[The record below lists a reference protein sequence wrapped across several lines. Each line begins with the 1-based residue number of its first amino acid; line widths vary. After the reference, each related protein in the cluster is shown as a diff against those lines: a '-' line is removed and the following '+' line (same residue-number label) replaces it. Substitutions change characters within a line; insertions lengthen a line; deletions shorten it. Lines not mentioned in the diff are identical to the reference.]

1 MDRVG
6 TPLAAARLSSLARCW
21 AIPPCLPARQGESH
35 SASPVCPA
43 PGTHTRTLRGQ
54 TRELMSQPGL
64 CERRKTLGP
73 HSLPLLGGSVGLG
86 RAKEA
91 ALPASVWVALRFL
104 LTPFLPHLSNPVL
117 FPGLQTQNSS
127 CPMMSQPPRE
137 ILGHVQIQALF
148 PPSVVASA
156 GGGVGQLQANMV
168 FL

>member
-1 MDRVG
+1 MLLPGSPAWLDAG
-6 TPLAAARLSSLARCW
+6 PS
-21 AIPPCLPARQGESH
+21 LPAYLLGRERATQLLLCARPLGH
-35 SASPVCPA
+35 I
-43 PGTHTRTLRGQ
+43 HTRTLRGQ

-73 HSLPLLGGSVGLG
+73 YSLPLLGGSVGLG